1 MIPIDAY
8 EFPCDSCDYDMNGC
22 CNYDEPLGRFCVLGS
37 AYKPKQPKQL
47 TIFEILADQICEV
60 KNNGNT

>member
-1 MIPIDAY
+1 MRPIKAD
-8 EFPCDSCDYDMNGC
+8 ELPCDSCFYDMNGC
-22 CNYDEPLGRFCVLGS
+22 CDYDEPLGRFCVLGS

-60 KNNGNT
+60 KKNDQT